1 MSYRQRLSRVAAGG
15 KGAGFVPRDRR
26 ALVVCAMVLASVAA
40 ALPLTQFG
48 AAIGSGFAARGEFVS
63 LQQGRQKLLAAVF
76 GGGAPAPAPLQTAA
90 PAAAQADAD
99 RFKAGVSAIA
109 ALVSKMHEPEVGL
122 SGSRLGD
129 ALAAMAAATPA
140 EPVKPAEPLLFRRI
154 AQYGLSNNVDFDPT
168 ASTGAGGE
176 RLPPLARARFSTPG
190 LLKQISEAVRKRG
203 GKAAPVAEFAA
214 KAFVPGQ
221 LFEGAPALRMAGDTG
236 QPPVRQPMGRKPGG
250 V

>member
-1 MSYRQRLSRVAAGG
+1 MNYRQRLSRVATGG
-15 KGAGFVPRDRR
+15 KGVRPAPRDRT
-26 ALVVCAMVLASVAA
+26 ALVVCGMVLASAAA

-48 AAIGSGFAARGEFVS
+48 AAIGSGIAARGEFAF

-76 GGGAPAPAPLQTAA
+76 GGGAPPAAPSAPALAARAA
-90 PAAAQADAD
+90 PDKFTAS
-99 RFKAGVSAIA
+99 VSAIA

-129 ALAAMAAATPA
+129 ALAAIAAAPRA
-140 EPVKPAEPLLFRRI
+140 EPAKPAEPLLFRRI

-221 LFEGAPALRMAGDTG
+221 LFEGSPALRMAGDAG
-236 QPPVRQPMGRKPGG
+236 LPPKRQSTGRKSGG